1 MFGRL
6 IKITTLTAIF
16 IFFAIF
22 SQKYIP
28 YMQLKWSSESRQGL
42 INIYLN
48 ESNIDYST
56 KALEHLNELI
66 HIPLIGFVFDDERIL
81 QLALL
86 RRFEESLR

>member
-22 SQKYIP
+22 TQKYIP

-48 ESNIDYST
+48 
-56 KALEHLNELI
+56 
-66 HIPLIGFVFDDERIL
+66 
-81 QLALL
+81 
-86 RRFEESLR
+86 